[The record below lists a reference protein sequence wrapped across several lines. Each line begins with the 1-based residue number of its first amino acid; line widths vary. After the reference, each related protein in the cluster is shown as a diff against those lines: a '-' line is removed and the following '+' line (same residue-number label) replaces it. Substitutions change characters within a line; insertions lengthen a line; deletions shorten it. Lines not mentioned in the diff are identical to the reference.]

1 MNQKII
7 NKLKVVRDQ
16 LYEIKYLMNEE
27 MEGQSSLLLELQEK
41 KLPNAVDVEE
51 ELEYLHDTKNLID
64 SCIMQIEEVDIEDME
79 VYH

>member
-41 KLPNAVDVEE
+41 KLPNAVDIEE
-51 ELEYLHDTKNLID
+51 ELEYLEETQNIID
-64 SCIMQIEEVDIEDME
+64 IALDYIEQIDIKDME

>member
-51 ELEYLHDTKNLID
+51 ELEYLEETQNIID
-64 SCIMQIEEVDIEDME
+64 IALDYIEQIDIKDME
-79 VYH
+79 VYR

>member
-27 MEGQSSLLLELQEK
+27 IEGQSSLLLELQEK

-51 ELEYLHDTKNLID
+51 ELEYLEENQKIID
-64 SCIMQIEEVDIEDME
+64 IALDYIEQIDIKDME
-79 VYH
+79 VYR